1 MGLGNSS
8 EILMTEISVES
19 GGIWIVF
26 HFNNEIMC
34 IKDAYF
40 YNIRCVDI
48 LSRNC

>member
-8 EILMTEISVES
+8 EIPMTEICVKS

-40 YNIRCVDI
+40 YSMRCVEI
-48 LSRNC
+48 